1 MTIEKR
7 LTFVG
12 CLLLSGCMTLTGKP
26 TAVSSCP
33 VEQVWDTSV
42 AALGDVPLQS
52 TDKRAGVLETAWLE
66 IEAST
71 QAGALQRA
79 VNKERLR
86 YVVEV
91 SPNGQGAAA
100 TVLQLREE
108 WSPMGVRSRQWRAI
122 PGNASE
128 EEAMAASIA
137 RRLKEKGC

>member
-7 LTFVG
+7 LSFVG
-12 CLLLSGCMTLTGKP
+12 CLLLSGCMTLAGKP
-26 TAVSSCP
+26 TAFFSCS
-33 VEQVWDTSV
+33 VEQVWDTAV
-42 AALGDVPLQS
+42 AVLEDDRVQS
-52 TDKRAGVLETAWLE
+52 ADKQAGVLETQWME
-66 IEAST
+66 VEAAT
-71 QAGALQRA
+71 QAGALQRE
-79 VNKERLR
+79 VNKERVR

-91 SPNGQGAAA
+91 KPDGGGAAA

-128 EEAMAASIA
+128 EEAVAAAIG

>member
-1 MTIEKR
+1 MTIQHQV
-7 LTFVG
+7 LSLVL
-12 CLLLSGCMTLTGKP
+12 LLLSGCMTLTGKP
-26 TAVSSCP
+26 TAVSSCS
-33 VEQVWDTSV
+33 VEQVWDTAV

-52 TDKRAGVLETAWLE
+52 ADKRAGVLETAWLE

-71 QAGALQRA
+71 QAGAMQRA

-91 SPNGQGAAA
+91 TPDGRGATT
-100 TVLQLREE
+100 TVLQFREE

-128 EEAMAASIA
+128 EEAMAAEIA
-137 RRLKEKGC
+137 KRLKEKGC

>member
-26 TAVSSCP
+26 TAVSSCS
-33 VEQVWDTSV
+33 VEQVWDTAV

-52 TDKRAGVLETAWLE
+52 ADKRAGVLETAWQE

-71 QAGALQRA
+71 QAGAMQRA

-91 SPNGQGAAA
+91 APDGRGAAA

-128 EEAMAASIA
+128 EETVAAAIA